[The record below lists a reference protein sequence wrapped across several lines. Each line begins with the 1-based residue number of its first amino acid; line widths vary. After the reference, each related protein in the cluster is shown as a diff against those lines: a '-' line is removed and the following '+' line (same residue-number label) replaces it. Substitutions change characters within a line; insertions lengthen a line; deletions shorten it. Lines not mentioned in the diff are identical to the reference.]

1 MRILTLI
8 LVLLIAIIQYPLW
21 VGKGSWLSVWKIDSE
36 LAKQQQ
42 ANSQLELRNASLSAE
57 VRDLKTG
64 YDAIEERARN
74 ELGMIKQDEVF
85 FQILDKPLTP
95 APIAAPPAPL
105 TAPKDG
111 ATTSTETDQSKSQPA
126 ESAPAAQ

>member
-42 ANSQLELRNASLSAE
+42 ANSQLELRNNSLSAE

-95 APIAAPPAPL
+95 APVAAPPGSL
-105 TAPKDG
+105 VTPKAAVSG
-111 ATTSTETDQSKSQPA
+111 SAETDSSKPQPA
-126 ESAPAAQ
+126 ELTPAAQ

>member
-8 LVLLIAIIQYPLW
+8 MVLLIAFIQYPLW
-21 VGKGSWLSVWKIDSE
+21 VGKGSWLSVWKIDAE
-36 LAKQQQ
+36 LGKQQQ
-42 ANSQLELRNASLSAE
+42 ANKQLETRNASLAAE

-85 FQILDKPLTP
+85 FQILDKPSLPLNAPLPP
-95 APIAAPPAPL
+95 ADNKPATAEKPAAPASTVAP
-105 TAPKDG
+105 
-111 ATTSTETDQSKSQPA
+111 Q
-126 ESAPAAQ
+126 

>member
-8 LVLLIAIIQYPLW
+8 LVLLIAFIQYPLW
-21 VGKGSWLSVWKIDSE
+21 VGKGSWLSVWKIDAE
-36 LAKQQQ
+36 LGKQQQ
-42 ANSQLELRNASLSAE
+42 ANKQLETRNASLAAE

-85 FQILDKPLTP
+85 FQILDKPAMPL
-95 APIAAPPAPL
+95 APL
-105 TAPKDG
+105 
-111 ATTSTETDQSKSQPA
+111 SPA
-126 ESAPAAQ
+126 DAKPASAKPLVAPASSTATPQ

>member
-8 LVLLIAIIQYPLW
+8 LVLLIAFIQYPLW
-21 VGKGSWLSVWKIDSE
+21 VGKGSWLSVWKIDAE
-36 LAKQQQ
+36 LGKQQQ
-42 ANSQLELRNASLSAE
+42 ANKQLETRNASLAAE

-85 FQILDKPLTP
+85 FQILDKPALPLVAPLPP
-95 APIAAPPAPL
+95 ADGKTTSDPKNLAPASSAAP
-105 TAPKDG
+105 
-111 ATTSTETDQSKSQPA
+111 Q
-126 ESAPAAQ
+126 

>member
-42 ANSQLELRNASLSAE
+42 ANSQLETRNASLSAE

-95 APIAAPPAPL
+95 APIAAPPASMTP
-105 TAPKDG
+105 PKA
-111 ATTSTETDQSKSQPA
+111 ATTGRAETDQSKPQLTEP
-126 ESAPAAQ
+126 APAPQ

>member
-8 LVLLIAIIQYPLW
+8 LVLLIAFIQYPLW
-21 VGKGSWLSVWKIDSE
+21 VGKGSWLSVWKIDAE
-36 LAKQQQ
+36 LGKQQQ
-42 ANSQLELRNASLSAE
+42 ANKQLETRNASLAAE

-85 FQILDKPLTP
+85 FQILDKPALPLVAPLPP
-95 APIAAPPAPL
+95 ADGKTTSDPKKLAPASSAAP
-105 TAPKDG
+105 
-111 ATTSTETDQSKSQPA
+111 Q
-126 ESAPAAQ
+126 

>member
-21 VGKGSWLSVWKIDSE
+21 VGKGSWLSVWKIDAE

-95 APIAAPPAPL
+95 APIAAPPAAL
-105 TAPKDG
+105 IAPKA
-111 ATTSTETDQSKSQPA
+111 ATTGSTESDQSKTQPA

>member
-85 FQILDKPLTP
+85 FQILDKPQ
-95 APIAAPPAPL
+95 AAAPVAAPM
-105 TAPKDG
+105 TAKTG
-111 ATTSTETDQSKSQPA
+111 RAEADQSKPQPA
-126 ESAPAAQ
+126 EAAPAAQ

>member
-8 LVLLIAIIQYPLW
+8 LVLLIAFIQYPLW
-21 VGKGSWLSVWKIDSE
+21 VGKGSWLSVWKSDAE
-36 LAKQQQ
+36 LGKQQQ
-42 ANSQLELRNASLSAE
+42 ANKQLETRNASLAAE

-85 FQILDKPLTP
+85 FQILDKPALPLVAPLPP
-95 APIAAPPAPL
+95 ADGKTASDPKKLAPASSAAP
-105 TAPKDG
+105 
-111 ATTSTETDQSKSQPA
+111 Q
-126 ESAPAAQ
+126 

>member
-8 LVLLIAIIQYPLW
+8 LVLLIAFIQYPLW
-21 VGKGSWLSVWKIDSE
+21 VGKGSWLSVWKIDAE
-36 LAKQQQ
+36 LGKQQQ
-42 ANSQLELRNASLSAE
+42 ANKQLETRNASLAAE

-85 FQILDKPLTP
+85 FQILDKPALPLVAPLPP
-95 APIAAPPAPL
+95 ADGKTASDPKKLAPASSAAP
-105 TAPKDG
+105 
-111 ATTSTETDQSKSQPA
+111 Q
-126 ESAPAAQ
+126 